1 MEHKETLSKMHDM
14 PTEPAGAVQSS
25 ETEPTRLEDAET
37 VQLEAA
43 PPSGASPTAPA
54 TVPTKEQPRRRHW
67 LKKSVVINSLLL
79 CALLLFDTSVAAF
92 GFQTV
97 RHYYADYQ
105 HYLAVARS
113 GIQHLQT
120 AEKDLAAYPQNPL
133 DNQQVILAQ
142 REFSAAQANFTQLS
156 DGLKALPGALTA
168 VPVYGARLNSALR
181 VVPLALEVTKAGL
194 IGCDILNL
202 LTDRFHTML
211 ATKSQS
217 LTATDI
223 DAVRANLQQL
233 KQIFSLVSS
242 QVDHLSPADLQLD
255 PRLGKLVA
263 AFHQYVPVLLTAF
276 DDIGTLLPVIPTL
289 LGIGNSTN
297 YLIEIMDISE
307 LRPGGG
313 FIGNYGILTVL
324 NGRQVA
330 AHITD
335 VDLLDKPFEAAGNV
349 IPFPPA
355 YQWFDIANGNWG
367 LRDTNLDADFPT
379 VARYSEQNYIRE
391 GGQTHFEG
399 VIAITPTL
407 IQNLLTV
414 TGPIAVPEYH
424 ETITA
429 QNLTDRIH
437 YYQLGSASGSDV
449 IAAADGKSSQRKH
462 FTAVLAEHFIA
473 RFRQIPV
480 SNMGS
485 VIQII
490 TKALRTK
497 DIQIYFNSPV
507 AESFLQHFDVDSAIQ
522 APNSDSL
529 FIVDANIAAS
539 KANQFMIDKL
549 DDQVTLDAQG
559 NALHTTKISYAWTIP
574 GPIYGNA
581 TYRDYARIYVPPG
594 SVLQSQDGWQTRGT
608 SKAFGRTVWAG
619 FFTMTFGQ
627 TRVITLHWLVPKAA
641 TKDATGWHYAY
652 LLQHQAG
659 TRWSVDVHITLPTC
673 ALVKH
678 TSAPLKP
685 DSNQSITAS
694 AYTLDEDTTMNVDY
708 TGCSS

>member
-1 MEHKETLSKMHDM
+1 MEHKETLSTTHDM
-14 PTEPAGAVQSS
+14 PTEPVETVQSTGA
-25 ETEPTRLEDAET
+25 EAAQLEDAET
-37 VQLEAA
+37 ARLEAA
-43 PPSGASPTAPA
+43 SQPESTQATATMP
-54 TVPTKEQPRRRHW
+54 VGGQPEKRRSR
-67 LKKSVVINSLLL
+67 KKIMLINSLLL

-92 GFQTV
+92 GFQTF

-120 AEKDLAAYPQNPL
+120 AERQLAAYPQNPL
-133 DNQQVILAQ
+133 DNQRVILAQ
-142 REFSAAQANFTQLS
+142 REFSAAQANFEQLS
-156 DGLKALPGALTA
+156 DGLRSLPSAATSI
-168 VPVYGARLNSALR
+168 PVYGARLNSALR
-181 VVPLALEVTKAGL
+181 VVPLTLEVTKAGL

-217 LTATDI
+217 LTATDVNT
-223 DAVRANLQQL
+223 VRANLQQL
-233 KQIFSLVSS
+233 KQIFALVSS
-242 QVDHLSPADLQLD
+242 QIDHLSPADLQLD
-255 PRLGKLVA
+255 PRLGKLVD
-263 AFHQYVPVLLTAF
+263 AFHQYVPVLLNAF
-276 DDIGTLLPVIPTL
+276 DDVGTLLPVIPTL
-289 LGIGNSTN
+289 LGIGQSTN
-297 YLIEIMDISE
+297 YLIEILDMSE

-335 VDLLDKPFEAAGNV
+335 VDLLDRPFEAAGNV
-349 IPFPPA
+349 IPYPSA
-355 YQWFDIANGNWG
+355 YQWFDIGGNSWS
-367 LRDTNLDADFPT
+367 LRDANLDADFPT

-399 VIAITPTL
+399 VIAITPIL
-407 IQNLLTV
+407 IQNLLKV
-414 TGPIAVPEYH
+414 TGPISVPEYH

-437 YYQLGSASGSDV
+437 FYQLGTKSGSDTV
-449 IAAADGKSSQRKH
+449 VAPDGKSSLRKH
-462 FTAVLAEHFIA
+462 FTAVLAEHFLA
-473 RFRQIPV
+473 RFRQLPA
-480 SNMGS
+480 SSMGS
-485 VIQII
+485 VVQVV
-490 TKALRTK
+490 TQALHTK

-507 AESFLQHFDVDSAIQ
+507 AESFLQRYAVDSAIQ

-559 NALHTTKISYAWTIP
+559 NAVHTTKISYAWTIP
-574 GPIYGNA
+574 GPIYGNP
-581 TYRDYARIYVPPG
+581 TYRDYARIYAPPG
-594 SVLQSQDGWQTRGT
+594 SVLQSQDSWETRGT

-619 FFTMTFGQ
+619 FFTLTFGQ
-627 TRVITLHWLVPKAA
+627 TRVITLQWVVPKAA
-641 TKDATGWHYAY
+641 TKNATGWHYTY

-659 TRWSVDVHITLPTC
+659 TRWLVDMHITLPTC
-673 ALVKH
+673 ALVKR
-678 TSAPLKP
+678 TSAPLKS

-694 AYTLDEDTTMNVDY
+694 AYTLDTDTTMSVDY
-708 TGCSS
+708 TGCS